1 MKAPLPPGARRH
13 GLRATGARALE
24 RPRCERGP
32 GRGAGVGGRVQA
44 KPRAIE
50 HCESFA
56 RTLIRPCGGTSPPI
70 KQDNVPMGEGRVID
84 FL

>member
-1 MKAPLPPGARRH
+1 MKAPPPAGARRH
-13 GLRATGARALE
+13 GLRAIGARALE
-24 RPRCERGP
+24 RCERGP
-32 GRGAGVGGRVQA
+32 GRGAGAGVRVQA

-50 HCESFA
+50 HRESFA